1 MPSQGLLQRLDTEC
15 RLQGDR
21 HPPGENPPTEPV
33 DDSGQVDEAARQ
45 GHVSDVDG
53 PDLIGAGCAH
63 GARRPDKPIRV
74 PGLRAAGPRADTEAR
89 RLSSW
94 AITCLSIK
102 AHTCARRLR
111 RPARALSFSRPTAR
125 LQPD

>member
-1 MPSQGLLQRLDTEC
+1 MPGERLLQRLDAER
-15 RLQGDR
+15 RLQANR
-21 HPPGENPPTEPV
+21 PPPGQNPPAEPV
-33 DDSGQVDEAARQ
+33 DDSGQVDEAARH

-94 AITCLSIK
+94 PITCLSIK
-102 AHTCARRLR
+102 AHTCA
-111 RPARALSFSRPTAR
+111 
-125 LQPD
+125 